1 MPKRERRE
9 RREQRPRI
17 IFAMIRYVHDGVDR
31 DGAVL
36 GYLFNILQHVFS
48 PIKACLKGLFLL
60 LCKGIGG
67 LRGPVPRPAA
77 VP

>member
-36 GYLFNILQHVFS
+36 GYLFNILQQKLLFWALRKEVTI
-48 PIKACLKGLFLL
+48 PI
-60 LCKGIGG
+60 
-67 LRGPVPRPAA
+67 
-77 VP
+77 